1 MKYPLYRFALF
12 RRVLDA
18 ELEDATQEGGHLK
31 SKKEEKEAVSDEEEE
46 LFWRLNLLGT
56 STAKSLLNTVH
67 FYNSK
72 LFGLRGGEHRK
83 LVVNNFEIGIN
94 FVKFQEN
101 SCKSFHGGLTDLKY
115 IPRVVKHVCHPV
127 VESHVH
133 DRCLVEIYRL
143 YIGLKETNV
152 KSSNAFYFRPSD

>member
-1 MKYPLYRFALF
+1 M
-12 RRVLDA
+12 
-18 ELEDATQEGGHLK
+18 
-31 SKKEEKEAVSDEEEE
+31 
-46 LFWRLNLLGT
+46 
-56 STAKSLLNTVH
+56 
-67 FYNSK
+67 
-72 LFGLRGGEHRK
+72 
-83 LVVNNFEIGIN
+83 VNNFEIGIN

-143 YIGLKETNV
+143 YIGLIETNV
-152 KSSNAFYFRPSD
+152 KSSNVFYFRPSKIKLSFDKAPVGVNTLNAILPQMCKAAGIKRKTKVPVCQAIVTVLLAHLRSLTPV